1 MSSRLEAT
9 SAILG
14 EYMLK
19 GWTLTDLVCR
29 QCQTTPLMRQPA
41 AEAQREGRAPIQFC
55 ASCDGGPSGASAS
68 SPGGA
73 SQYESAAS
81 QELSPPSTPTRT
93 RDIFSLSGAS
103 PTPPPASHA
112 ASAVGDPDAAA
123 DAISDLLLKGY
134 ALLSSTCPESTCRG
148 IPLVGFPRRRD
159 GSNDPRREC
168 VSCGQRWVDEKDLA
182 ASGLRV
188 SASVSSAATSLVA
201 TPTPARAGPPLRP
214 ATPSETGDEAESPQ
228 TRARRELYDQG
239 NAIMQARADADA
251 MKKAEEEALKM
262 AGLDGRGMPLVL
274 EAGPSTL
281 EVKSKRSEKKKKDK
295 GPTPSIRSRP
305 FASDDHRP
313 ASPDGKLRVVLVT
326 TGSVASIKM
335 PLIVEALGADANVE
349 VQVVATG
356 SSLHF
361 YDSSAIEA
369 AHDGVGVWADAD
381 EWSDWKKIGDP
392 ILHIELRR
400 WADLVVVVPCSA
412 DMLAKIA
419 GGICD
424 NLALS
429 MLRALDGT
437 PVVLCPAMNTF
448 MYSHPLTQRH
458 VQFLKDVLGYHIL
471 GPQGADS
478 GRKLACGD
486 VGAGKMTEW
495 TDIVSII
502 RGYAALARTRTR
514 SKKAMNATLRTL
526 LVETEMDGED
536 EIANGNGDVV
546 VTKEALAP
554 AVTVG
559 QTKQL
564 SGGIA
569 SGLQRPAHA
578 LHALSALVLSVLN
591 GTFLMPVLH
600 VAALFLSALFATLAA
615 PLSLFRFLLTP
626 LLILLHVVFTLSSI
640 TLRVFQTRSD
650 SPRELTKRPPSHVA
664 LILVDGGDP
673 QLMAVRFVES
683 VRRAILWAA
692 EWGVHDVSVWDT
704 AGLGVRFH
712 SAVTH
717 SLLNLPPSPPS
728 SSASPRTSSDAG
740 VSGHVGDDTVASSVY
755 VNSPTGPRRVEVHF
769 LAPSATDTVTRVTR
783 RLAADGVH
791 DIDQATLDAAIK
803 ADLRLPSDPELAIIH
818 DLSPPGFLRGL
829 LPRPAPE
836 LHGFPA
842 WLLRITEIYAHPPRL
857 PLQVPFVGKLLH
869 NSPLPILRK
878 FGASFPSSLDEGVL
892 DSDEWEGAQA
902 AWEGVDQRRGK

>member
-19 GWTLTDLVCR
+19 GWTLTELACN
-29 QCQTTPLMRQPA
+29 QCHSTPLMRQPA
-41 AEAQREGRAPIQFC
+41 AEAQYEGHAPIQFC
-55 ASCDGGPSGASAS
+55 ALCDGAPNGTSAS
-68 SPGGA
+68 SPGGL
-73 SQYESAAS
+73 SLYESATS
-81 QELSPPSTPTRT
+81 QDLSPPSPPNRTGPTFFVSDT
-93 RDIFSLSGAS
+93 S

-112 ASAVGDPDAAA
+112 AIAIGDPDAAA

-134 ALLSSTCPESTCRG
+134 ALLADTCPEPTCRG
-148 IPLVGFPRRRD
+148 IPLIGFPRRRD
-159 GSNDPRREC
+159 GTKDPRREC
-168 VSCGQRWVDEKDLA
+168 VSCGQRWVDQKDVA
-182 ASGLRV
+182 ASGLRIV
-188 SASVSSAATSLVA
+188 ASE
-201 TPTPARAGPPLRP
+201 
-214 ATPSETGDEAESPQ
+214 PSESVDEAESPRS
-228 TRARRELYDQG
+228 RARRELYDQG
-239 NAIMQARADADA
+239 NAIMQERADTAT
-251 MKKAEEEALKM
+251 MKKAEEDALKM
-262 AGLDGRGMPLVL
+262 AGLTLQGMPVAP
-274 EAGPSTL
+274 EAGPSNH
-281 EVKSKRSEKKKKDK
+281 EEKSKRAENKPKKAKAS
-295 GPTPSIRSRP
+295 PPAIRRKP
-305 FASDDHRP
+305 FVSDDHRP
-313 ASPDGKLRVVLVT
+313 AIPDGKLRVVLVT

-335 PLIVEALGADANVE
+335 PLIVEALGADSNIE
-349 VQVVATG
+349 VQVVATE

-361 YDSSAIEA
+361 YDASAIEET
-369 AHDGVGVWADAD
+369 HDGVGVWADAD

-448 MYSHPLTQRH
+448 MYSHPLTARH
-458 VQFLKDVLGYHIL
+458 LQFVKDVLGYHIL
-471 GPQGADS
+471 GPQGAES

-495 TDIVSII
+495 TDVVSII
-502 RGYAALARTRTR
+502 RGYVALSRARTR
-514 SKKAMNATLRTL
+514 SKEAMNATLSTL
-526 LVETEMDGED
+526 LAETDTDDEGEVAD
-536 EIANGNGDVV
+536 GNGDAIVK
-546 VTKEALAP
+546 KEALTP
-554 AVTVG
+554 AVIVG
-559 QTKQL
+559 KTKQV
-564 SGGIA
+564 SGGITA
-569 SGLQRPAHA
+569 VQQWLRSK
-578 LHALSALVLSVLN
+578 LHALSSKLS
-591 GTFLMPVLH
+591 GTFLMAFLRTI
-600 VAALFLSALFATLAA
+600 ALCVSALFAALAT
-615 PLSLFRFLLTP
+615 PLALLRFLLTP
-626 LLILLHVVFTLSSI
+626 LLILLHVIFTLSSI
-640 TLRVFQTRSD
+640 TLRVFQTRAD
-650 SPRELTKRPPSHVA
+650 NPRELTKRPPSHVA

-673 QLMAVRFVES
+673 EIMAARFVES

-692 EWGVHDVSVWDT
+692 EWGVRDLSVWDT

-728 SSASPRTSSDAG
+728 SSPSPRTSTDVGPSE
-740 VSGHVGDDTVASSVY
+740 HVGDDTVTSSVY

-769 LAPSATDTVTRVTR
+769 LAPSATDAVTRVTR
-783 RLAADGVH
+783 RFAADGVR
-791 DIDQATLDAAIK
+791 DIDQAKLDAAIK
-803 ADLRLPSDPELAIIH
+803 ADLRLPSDPDLAVIH

-842 WLLRITEIYAHPPRL
+842 WLLRITEIYGHPPRL

-892 DSDEWEGAQA
+892 DSDAWEGAQA
-902 AWEGVDQRRGK
+902 AWESVDQRRGK